1 MSRILALARSPRE
14 GAASVVREG
23 QLAGAVLLVAAAT
36 VLSVLQTLRFASEVS
51 VQDVM
56 FGPQRS
62 PAVTAL
68 LETLGKEMTSVV
80 LYLVESSWNALLVVS
95 ALAPI
100 LVWLLGATAIHASAR
115 LAGNARPFLPMLV
128 LVGYATA
135 LTRPVADLAALVLG
149 PRGPGGGIAQL
160 AGTAAILWLGVLA
173 FYGIRAHYGVPDGR
187 ALSILL
193 VAIVF
198 FYLAPLTLILVALI
212 AILVAAVVLE
222 YVPAR

>member
-1 MSRILALARSPRE
+1 VTALVALARSPRA
-14 GAASVVREG
+14 GAAAVVREG
-23 QLAGAVLLVAAAT
+23 RLGTAVLLVAAAT
-36 VLSVLQTLRFASEVS
+36 VLSLVHTVRFASEVS

-68 LETLGKEMTSVV
+68 LETLGIEMTAVV

-95 ALAPI
+95 ALAPVLI
-100 LVWLLGATAIHASAR
+100 WLLGATAIHASAR
-115 LAGNARPFLPMLV
+115 LSGNVRAFSPMLV
-128 LVGYATA
+128 LVGYATG
-135 LTRPVADLAALVLG
+135 LTRPLADAAALAFG
-149 PRGPGGGIAQL
+149 SRGAGGGIAQV
-160 AGTAAILWLGVLA
+160 AGTAALIWLAILA
-173 FYGIRAHYGVPDGR
+173 FHGIRAHYGVPDGR
-187 ALSILL
+187 AVSILV

>member
-1 MSRILALARSPRE
+1 MTGILALARSPRE
-14 GAASVVREG
+14 GAAIVLRDG
-23 QLAGAVLLVAAAT
+23 RLAGAVLLVAAAT
-36 VLSVLQTLRFASEVS
+36 VLSVLHTLRFASEVS

-95 ALAPI
+95 ALAPV
-100 LVWLLGATAIHASAR
+100 LVWLLGATAIHASGR

-128 LVGYATA
+128 LFGHATG
-135 LTRPVADLAALVLG
+135 LTRPVADLAALVFG
-149 PRGPGGGIAQL
+149 PRGAGGGIAQL
-160 AGTAAILWLGVLA
+160 AGTAAIVWLGVLA
-173 FYGIRAHYGVPDGR
+173 FHGIRAHYGVPDGR

-198 FYLAPLTLILVALI
+198 FYLAPLTLILVALV